1 MWADFTSAHLFG
13 YTAQADDYLACAAVN
28 SMWADFTSAH
38 LFGYTA
44 QADDYLA
51 CAGKRG
57 TMSTQKGNQKHLTLS
72 DRINIE
78 KGLNNSDSFAA
89 IARLVHKDPT
99 TISKEVR
106 KRIQRLCQHPL

>member
-1 MWADFTSAHLFG
+1 
-13 YTAQADDYLACAAVN
+13 
-28 SMWADFTSAH
+28 MWADFTSAH

-57 TMSTQKGNQKHLTLS
+57 TMNTQKGNQKHLTLS

-89 IARLVHKDPT
+89 IASLNQAAKKRLRPQDNN
-99 TISKEVR
+99 IN
-106 KRIQRLCQHPL
+106 KRTDKTAEETSANTPG

>member
-1 MWADFTSAHLFG
+1 
-13 YTAQADDYLACAAVN
+13 
-28 SMWADFTSAH
+28 MWADFTSAH

-78 KGLNNSDSFAA
+78 KGLINGDSFAE
-89 IARLVHKDPT
+89 IGRNRRKDPT
-99 TISKEVR
+99 TVSKITRVPE
-106 KRIQRLCQHPL
+106 I

>member
-13 YTAQADDYLACAAVN
+13 YT
-28 SMWADFTSAH
+28 T
-38 LFGYTA
+38 

-78 KGLNNSDSFAA
+78 KGLNNRDSFAA
-89 IARLVHKDPT
+89 IARVVHKDPT

-106 KRIQRLCQHPL
+106 KHSKVKEYKGYANVPCEANKDKHSPCMIKHICGD